1 MVSHHIQLRKDV
13 TKNLQQHDN
22 IDRNTFFTS
31 FVSRAGVGLNTIALT
46 NQRWMI
52 LFDNKHK
59 NSIFECT
66 VTTSDTMC
74 AAPVFNCG
82 QDQVWQVLH
91 QLFVP
96 PSATLAFDRWKNV
109 QKIRNYFSKN
119 MSRNNFTLNLSVAI
133 FISCWWVIAG
143 VRRGVCSSGSCQIL
157 RESLKKKTFYF
168 W

>member
-1 MVSHHIQLRKDV
+1 MFSSGRTQQRIYSNMIILIWLEIHSSQALCPELVWVWTQLLSPIRDEWSCLI
-13 TKNLQQHDN
+13 TN
-22 IDRNTFFTS
+22 IK
-31 FVSRAGVGLNTIALT
+31 IA
-46 NQRWMI
+46 
-52 LFDNKHK
+52 FY
-59 NSIFECT
+59 CT

-143 VRRGVCSSGSCQIL
+143 VRRGVCSSGSCRIL
-157 RESLKKKTFYF
+157 RES
-168 W
+168 